1 MLTFWSQNS
10 GFIVKLVW
18 FLTIVQFLALT
29 LYKIQTAKFPVV
41 HKILW
46 QIFTLFEDQ
55 GSHAIAKYSFQNR
68 WKVTQERQS
77 KDEANNGQGGW
88 SFKNQL
94 LFLIYTSVNSQ
105 LYQKPID
112 LDPSLLIF
120 TIIII
125 WMISLHQSSGGLR
138 CLVIFWLLP
147 AYAYSMDFG
156 TNCGFHISVRC
167 LWKTIR
173 VLHMISTIN
182 SNVMAVNFGLPGSHS
197 NFWVL
202 LLLP

>member
-1 MLTFWSQNS
+1 MSSRQSESTQSLSRLHLGILGMICLHAAGKETDLPHEIQLSDLTCSLANQVLCGFTIARLTFWSQVFN
-10 GFIVKLVW
+10 FIVKLVW

-29 LYKIQTAKFPVV
+29 LYNIQTAKFPVV

-94 LFLIYTSVNSQ
+94 LF
-105 LYQKPID
+105 
-112 LDPSLLIF
+112 
-120 TIIII
+120 
-125 WMISLHQSSGGLR
+125 
-138 CLVIFWLLP
+138 
-147 AYAYSMDFG
+147 
-156 TNCGFHISVRC
+156 
-167 LWKTIR
+167 
-173 VLHMISTIN
+173 
-182 SNVMAVNFGLPGSHS
+182 
-197 NFWVL
+197 
-202 LLLP
+202 